1 MGMNERNQVMNIQ
14 MNGVVNSTPNANRNR
29 VNNYSMNVQNSMNNG
44 LYGNQINNHS
54 NMYNQRG
61 YGNNPQIN
69 QQSRNDGMRNSY
81 GMFSTQS
88 QQGTTNQSYIRNSFN
103 SVNANSEGEHTKVTI
118 AGLEDDISNE
128 SNNDPFATN
137 VSFGNTDTKK
147 EYDPFESAVPLQ
159 QQIKEQENNS
169 ADVVGRTEDIK
180 HNSFDSNLYAE
191 PISLNQEQQKRT
203 DYSRQELQNMN
214 QSSLSNIASENNEV
228 IEKNNMIQTILNQQI
243 KMKEQEQ
250 EIERLRGMVTKDR

>member
-14 MNGVVNSTPNANRNR
+14 MNGVVNGTPNVNRNR
-29 VNNYSMNVQNSMNNG
+29 VNNYSMNAQNGMNNG
-44 LYGNQINNHS
+44 LYGNQLNNQG
-54 NMYNQRG
+54 NMYSQRG

-69 QQSRNDGMRNSY
+69 QQSRSAGMRNSY
-81 GMFSTQS
+81 GVFSTQS
-88 QQGTTNQSYIRNSFN
+88 QQGTVNQSYMRNSFD
-103 SVNANSEGEHTKVTI
+103 SVNTNSESEHTKVTI
-118 AGLEDDISNE
+118 AGLEDDIPNE
-128 SNNDPFATN
+128 SNNNPFATS

-180 HNSFDSNLYAE
+180 SNSFDSNLFAD
-191 PISLNQEQQKRT
+191 PVSLKQEQQKRN
-203 DYSRQELQNMN
+203 DYSRPELENMD
-214 QSSLSNIASENNEV
+214 QSSLSGIVNENNES
-228 IEKNNMIQTILNQQI
+228 IEKNNMIETILNQQI

-250 EIERLRGMVTKDR
+250 EIERLRGMVR